1 MAMVTIKINN
11 RTLQCQEG
19 DTIVDVAREHGI
31 FIPTICYLGGCS
43 PTLACKMCM
52 GETKDGKRV
61 YTCNTKAKDGLEI
74 FTDTPEIRRE
84 RQMIMQ
90 TYDVNHPL
98 ECGVCDKSGECELQN
113 LTLYTKVAH
122 QEYALIDDEKHEKSW
137 AQALYDPNL
146 CIVCERCVTTCKD
159 NIGEAKLKAGKA
171 DLHAPDAY
179 KDSMPKDPYSVWS
192 KKQKSLIDFV
202 SDTPCVDCGEC
213 IAVCPVGALTYK
225 DFSYTANA
233 WELQKIPSTCTHC
246 AMGCHIVQEIRHSDT
261 LGTKRVYR
269 VTNDFQ
275 FAPICGAA
283 RFGFSVFSAVDEASS
298 IEGNARAGVLGAGG
312 FAESSAPAIVQKAL
326 DALSNAKAL
335 RLGSDASNEEAML
348 ASLLAAR
355 YNLAIYN
362 EEARAYQQF
371 LSYLRLNHTLKDLK
385 NSSTIISL
393 GCAFRLQAPG
403 IQYAI
408 NNTIRIKK
416 GIKLFYMHPIAD
428 ALISSFSRSVKHI
441 AYAPNNEEIALG
453 ALLLSMQEIIIKALE
468 TNANKP
474 SLSSLS
480 GLSGAQNAE
489 SSLKDLL
496 ESLLKEIKNSEY
508 QEGGNVEKSQVDS
521 GEKVDSGEFETP
533 PAPPKIGY
541 KALESA
547 NISLDDLKDLSSIDL
562 SEASIIVGADVLQ
575 SVLQERALKMSE
587 SENATSPIIAGL
599 ALLEKCG
606 AKVFVIPNGS
616 NVAGIARI
624 CALEAESSA
633 GAKIDSSNLDSNDLD
648 SDNKRAIIGIRAD
661 GDVKWGGYWS
671 DESGAL
677 VAKPDFILPAPQ
689 QMRATMT
696 NAENRVL
703 PLEQALA
710 YGGYDLASI
719 AHYALSDEVDSSVD
733 SRTLATLRYFANFT
747 LLSEYTRALP
757 RMRGF
762 SPRAHESLPNYYTQG
777 GDDVRG
783 YALDSLI
790 EPNALS
796 NATPRA
802 LKATKS
808 TPYNAYVSY
817 PQNLFGELTILDK
830 NMQQKDGIYTSKAQL
845 ERLQLKEGQEVAL
858 RKVDFALD
866 SGVDS
871 RAQNAE
877 SKLDSSMDSALDS
890 GASNTPK
897 STKASALQIKAKV
910 YIDYGL
916 GDDIWLISPNIAK
929 SWRGLYHLVEV
940 DSSMLANAESKSQDS
955 KAQDSSAFK
964 SIAESRVQD
973 SSAPANL
980 AESRLAESKAKESS
994 TLGDNHG

>member
-52 GETKDGKRV
+52 GETRDGKRV
-61 YTCNTKAKDGLEI
+61 YTCNTKAKEGLEI

-233 WELQKIPSTCTHC
+233 WELKKIPSTCTHC

-261 LGTKRVYR
+261 LGAKRIYR

-298 IEGNARAGVLGAGG
+298 VAGNARAGASSFGGSFGAGVLGANG

-335 RLGSDASNEEAML
+335 RLGSDASNEEAMI

-371 LSYLRLNHTLKDLK
+371 LPYLRLNHTLKDLK

-408 NNTIRIKK
+408 NNTIRMKK

-441 AYAPNNEEIALG
+441 AYTPNNEEIALG
-453 ALLLSMQEIIIKALE
+453 ALLLAMQEIIIKALE
-468 TNANKP
+468 TNANKL
-474 SLSSLS
+474 SLSSPTSLPS
-480 GLSGAQNAE
+480 LSGAQNAE

-496 ESLLKEIKNSEY
+496 ESLLKEIKNSAY
-508 QEGGNVEKSQVDS
+508 QEGGNAESSADSSKSEAPS
-521 GEKVDSGEFETP
+521 AP

-575 SVLQERALKMSE
+575 SVLKVGALKMGE
-587 SENATSPIIAGL
+587 SENVTSPIIAGL

-624 CALEAESSA
+624 CALEAESGA
-633 GAKIDSSNLDSNDLD
+633 GAKIVSGNLDSADLD
-648 SDNKRAIIGIRAD
+648 SNNKRAIIGIRAN

-719 AHYALSDEVDSSVD
+719 AHYALSDEADSSVD

-762 SPRAHESLPNYYTQG
+762 SPRAHESLPNHYTQG

-790 EPNALS
+790 EPNALA
-796 NATPRA
+796 NAMPRA

-808 TPYNAYVSY
+808 APYNAYVSY

-845 ERLQLKEGQEVAL
+845 ERLQLKEGQEMAL
-858 RKVDFALD
+858 RKV
-866 SGVDS
+866 
-871 RAQNAE
+871 
-877 SKLDSSMDSALDS
+877 DSALDS
-890 GASNTPK
+890 GADSRLDSGAP
-897 STKASALQIKAKV
+897 QIKAKV

-916 GDDIWLISPNIAK
+916 GDDIWLISPNIVK

-940 DSSMLANAESKSQDS
+940 DSSALANAESKVPES
-955 KAQDSSAFK
+955 KSQDSSAFK
-964 SIAESRVQD
+964 SITE
-973 SSAPANL
+973 SSAP